1 MTTTINR
8 YPNDPCLNSLIQSL
22 EQRMKIQFSEQI
34 QISSPVVVKDGG
46 GCNTEVKIY
55 DGSAHVPIRYNRHDL
70 SILIGLASSQV
81 LVPFIPGPDT
91 AKALIE
97 AVSAH
102 YGRLIALVDVDP
114 LEWNRITAHPNGTY
128 SLLLRAVDT
137 SFGWTGEITV
147 LFKVAGNLND
157 IIVET
162 DLGDLEYP

>member
-1 MTTTINR
+1 M
-8 YPNDPCLNSLIQSL
+8 
-22 EQRMKIQFSEQI
+22 
-34 QISSPVVVKDGG
+34 
-46 GCNTEVKIY
+46 
-55 DGSAHVPIRYNRHDL
+55 
-70 SILIGLASSQV
+70 
-81 LVPFIPGPDT
+81 
-91 AKALIE
+91 
-97 AVSAH
+97 
-102 YGRLIALVDVDP
+102 DP